1 MKGTAMRK
9 YAAVIGILA
18 GVAAIGMGLYIHSA
32 QPKLGPSWH
41 VIGIL
46 VTSPRL
52 LLGVGVVMI
61 VGGVLTLWNPAVGG
75 VIVLAGAVLGLVYCY
90 THEWTRFALL
100 KVWAPAVILAWI
112 AGILAGYAL
121 AQSVKAYDEP
131 PVYDEEPPPPS
142 TDSPSA
148 SA

>member
-1 MKGTAMRK
+1 MKGTAMRT
-9 YAAVIGILA
+9 YAAVVGMLA
-18 GVAAIGMGLYIHSA
+18 GVAAIGMGLYIHAA

-52 LLGVGVVMI
+52 LLGLGIVMI
-61 VGGVLTLWNPAVGG
+61 VGGVLTLCNPAVGG
-75 VIVLAGAVLGLVYCY
+75 VIVLAAAVLGLVYSY
-90 THEWTRFALL
+90 THEWHRFALL
-100 KVWAPAVILAWI
+100 KVWAPAVVLAWI

-121 AQSVKAYDEP
+121 AQTVKAYDEP
-131 PVYDEEPPPPS
+131 PVYDEDPAPPS
-142 TDSPSA
+142 ADSA

>member
-61 VGGVLTLWNPAVGG
+61 VGGVLMLWNPAAGG

-90 THEWTRFALL
+90 THEWTRFPLL
-100 KVWAPAVILAWI
+100 KVWAPAVILAWV
-112 AGILAGYAL
+112 AGIDRK
-121 AQSVKAYDEP
+121 SV
-131 PVYDEEPPPPS
+131 V
-142 TDSPSA
+142 
-148 SA
+148 

>member
-9 YAAVIGILA
+9 YAAVIGMLA
-18 GVAAIGMGLYIHSA
+18 GVAAIGMGLYIHAA

-52 LLGVGVVMI
+52 LLGLGLVMI
-61 VGGVLTLWNPAVGG
+61 VGGVLTLWNPAIGG
-75 VIVLAGAVLGLVYCY
+75 GIVLASAVLGLVYCY
-90 THEWTRFALL
+90 THEWHRFDLL

-121 AQSVKAYDEP
+121 TQSVKAYDVP
-131 PVYDEEPPPPS
+131 PVYDEEPAPPS
-142 TDSPSA
+142 TESA

>member
-18 GVAAIGMGLYIHSA
+18 GVAAIGMGLYVHSA

-52 LLGVGVVMI
+52 FLGVGVVMI

-75 VIVLAGAVLGLVYCY
+75 VIVLAGAVLGLVY
-90 THEWTRFALL
+90 LL
-100 KVWAPAVILAWI
+100 HARMDPFRSAQGLGAGGDPRLDRRHPCRLRPSPVGQGVRRATGLRRGTGAAVH
-112 AGILAGYAL
+112 
-121 AQSVKAYDEP
+121 
-131 PVYDEEPPPPS
+131 
-142 TDSPSA
+142 
-148 SA
+148 